1 MNPAV
6 NPYLPLWEYIPDG
19 EPHVFENRLYVYGS
33 HDKAEGK
40 AYCEQD
46 YVTWSAPLDNLA
58 DWRYE
63 GVIYRKE
70 QDPSNADGR
79 MQLWAPD
86 VAQGPDGRYYLYY
99 CFAFYP
105 EIGVAVSNSPAG
117 PFTYYGHVRYPD
129 GSTLRDPT
137 PFDPAIFVDEDGRI
151 YLYYGFAP
159 AEEKEMHLPELS
171 SEQVEHIPQPQRGV
185 YKTMKRM
192 QKGEY
197 AMAVELEAD
206 MVTVKAAPVP
216 VIPGGRHTKET
227 SFEGHGFFEAASMR
241 KIGQKY
247 YFLYSSH
254 KSHELCYATSE
265 KPMEGFVFG
274 GTVISN
280 GDIGFHGRQNPVN
293 TIGNNHGSLVNV
305 NGRWYV
311 FYHRQTNGTEFSRQG
326 CAELVQIDESGKI
339 EQVEMTSC
347 GLNNGPLPAD
357 GSYPAAIACHLTS
370 PTTMQ
375 TIDYSSPVLQTQ
387 TRIVQRQNDVF
398 ITAIQDSTVLGYK
411 YFAFDGIRTLGLE
424 LRGDFAGRVQIFD
437 AEPGTPQGHMI
448 AEKAIQKGWPHW
460 SMVTAPVSFA
470 KGTHALYLRF
480 LGKGALEFRSMSF
493 FPCV

>member
-137 PFDPAIFVDEDGRI
+137 PFDPAIPLVGIWRWNWPWI
-151 YLYYGFAP
+151 CG
-159 AEEKEMHLPELS
+159 
-171 SEQVEHIPQPQRGV
+171 
-185 YKTMKRM
+185 M
-192 QKGEY
+192 Q
-197 AMAVELEAD
+197 
-206 MVTVKAAPVP
+206 TVCC
-216 VIPGGRHTKET
+216 PGGWCCFR
-227 SFEGHGFFEAASMR
+227 
-241 KIGQKY
+241 
-247 YFLYSSH
+247 
-254 KSHELCYATSE
+254 
-265 KPMEGFVFG
+265 P
-274 GTVISN
+274 
-280 GDIGFHGRQNPVN
+280 
-293 TIGNNHGSLVNV
+293 
-305 NGRWYV
+305 
-311 FYHRQTNGTEFSRQG
+311 
-326 CAELVQIDESGKI
+326 
-339 EQVEMTSC
+339 
-347 GLNNGPLPAD
+347 GP
-357 GSYPAAIACHLTS
+357 I
-370 PTTMQ
+370 
-375 TIDYSSPVLQTQ
+375 
-387 TRIVQRQNDVF
+387 
-398 ITAIQDSTVLGYK
+398 
-411 YFAFDGIRTLGLE
+411 
-424 LRGDFAGRVQIFD
+424 
-437 AEPGTPQGHMI
+437 
-448 AEKAIQKGWPHW
+448 
-460 SMVTAPVSFA
+460 
-470 KGTHALYLRF
+470 
-480 LGKGALEFRSMSF
+480 
-493 FPCV
+493 